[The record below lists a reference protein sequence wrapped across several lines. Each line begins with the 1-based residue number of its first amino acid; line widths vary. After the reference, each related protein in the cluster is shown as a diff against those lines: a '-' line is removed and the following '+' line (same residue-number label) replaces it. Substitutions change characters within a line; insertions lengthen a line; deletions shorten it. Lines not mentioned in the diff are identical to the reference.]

1 MDRIKF
7 KIKELKVDDLCSIV
21 RLDKTNVNKLL
32 SIRFFEPYGIRLQK
46 RNKNLLFFFKDGFV
60 ALYHKECVYVA
71 YTDEI
76 ESNLNKEVAVVL
88 ENRERNIMDI
98 ISGGVYIASALKRSR
113 FKNIDLNVEIDF
125 NKNVVITTDVLTS
138 EMKDEIPFLSGE
150 VLDIWKDFD
159 YKMTFKFVLFILY
172 ASIYITGFSDLIMD
186 LKYNKK
192 EELFY
197 DDLIDFWVE
206 KLDFTTSLKMGSYI
220 DKLKEIVGSAHF
232 EEEYNEFLSKKNYI
246 Q

>member
-46 RNKNLLFFFKDGFV
+46 RNKYLLFFFKDGFV
-60 ALYHKECVYVA
+60 ALYHKECVYVV

-88 ENRERNIMDI
+88 ENREGNIMDI
-98 ISGGVYIASALKRSR
+98 IIRRSR

-125 NKNVVITTDVLTS
+125 NKNVVITDVLTS
-138 EMKDEIPFLSGE
+138 EMKDEIPFLSGK

-197 DDLIDFWVE
+197 DDLIDFWVG
-206 KLDFTTSLKMGSYI
+206 KLGFTTSLKMGSYI

-232 EEEYNEFLSKKNYI
+232 EEEYNEFLSKENYL

>member
-1 MDRIKF
+1 MGNMDRIKF

-46 RNKNLLFFFKDGFV
+46 RNKYLLFFFKDGFV
-60 ALYHKECVYVA
+60 ALYHNECVYVV

-88 ENRERNIMDI
+88 ENREGNIMDI
-98 ISGGVYIASALKRSR
+98 IIRRSR

-125 NKNVVITTDVLTS
+125 NKNVVITDALTS
-138 EMKDEIPFLSGE
+138 EMKDEIPFLSGK

-186 LKYNKK
+186 LKYNQK

-206 KLDFTTSLKMGSYI
+206 KLGFTTSLKMGSYI

-232 EEEYNEFLSKKNYI
+232 EEEYNEFSSKKNYLH
-246 Q
+246 

>member
-1 MDRIKF
+1 MGNMDRIKF

-46 RNKNLLFFFKDGFV
+46 RNKYLLFFFKDGFV
-60 ALYHKECVYVA
+60 ALYHNECVYVV

-88 ENRERNIMDI
+88 ENREGNIMDI
-98 ISGGVYIASALKRSR
+98 IIRISR

-125 NKNVVITTDVLTS
+125 NKNVVITDALTS
-138 EMKDEIPFLSGE
+138 KMKYKIPFLSGK

-206 KLDFTTSLKMGSYI
+206 KLGFTTSLKMGSYI

-232 EEEYNEFLSKKNYI
+232 EEEYNEFSSKKNYLH
-246 Q
+246 